1 MCINTI
7 KQLYGTMQTKCNEI
21 IYKRKEKMVVGI
33 EGKVVKKE
41 PTLIHINV
49 YGLIYEV
56 FVSINCSS
64 AIIEKNIQLH
74 TTQIIKEDS
83 NNLYGFLDKNEKI
96 LFDTVIKINGVG
108 PKAALAICS
117 TFTPSSFAK
126 IVETSDIAMLKR
138 VPGIGPKGASRILV
152 ELSGF
157 VLVSNDKDE
166 NNFGENATAAVMAL
180 ESLGFKKEQINK
192 VLITCTETDTSGIVK
207 EALKKLQR

>member
-1 MCINTI
+1 MI
-7 KQLYGTMQTKCNEI
+7 
-21 IYKRKEKMVVGI
+21 VGI

-49 YGLIYEV
+49 HGLTYEV

-64 AIIEKNIQLH
+64 AIIKENVQLH

-83 NNLYGFLDKNEKI
+83 NNLYGFLDSNEKK

-108 PKAALAICS
+108 PKAAMAICS
-117 TFTPSSFAK
+117 TFTPSSFAQ
-126 IVETSDIAMLKR
+126 IVETSDVAMLKR

-157 VLVSNDKDE
+157 VISGEDNSE
-166 NNFGENATAAVMAL
+166 NNFGENAAAAVMAL
-180 ESLGFKKEQINK
+180 ESLGFKKDQINK
-192 VLITCTETDTSGIVK
+192 VLATCTQTDTSGIVK